1 MNDRAKT
8 KGRMAIY
15 AMAGVYLLYQAYMI
29 FKGLPRSEGT
39 DKIIM
44 IIAMLAFTVIGT
56 VMIIGGVYKSSRLM
70 KEDREAMR
78 KAASCER
85 EKKESGAGKE
95 SKALPVD
102 APEEKPEEDSE
113 ENSEKTSG
121 QDV

>member
-1 MNDRAKT
+1 MNDRSKT

-44 IIAMLAFTVIGT
+44 IIAMIAFVIIGAAM
-56 VMIIGGVYKSSRLM
+56 VIGGVCKSSQLM

-78 KAASCER
+78 KAASGESK
-85 EKKESGAGKE
+85 EKKPAAGQE
-95 SKALPVD
+95 SKELPVND
-102 APEEKPEEDSE
+102 PDEMPDEAPEE
-113 ENSEKTSG
+113 NSDKTSG
-121 QDV
+121 QDI

>member
-1 MNDRAKT
+1 MNDRLKT

-44 IIAMLAFTVIGT
+44 IIAMIAFVIIGAAM
-56 VMIIGGVYKSSRLM
+56 VIGGVCKSSQLM

-78 KAASCER
+78 KAASGECKE
-85 EKKESGAGKE
+85 KESGAGQEKE
-95 SKALPVD
+95 ELPVKD
-102 APEEKPEEDSE
+102 PGEMPDEAPEDDP
-113 ENSEKTSG
+113 EKTSG
-121 QDV
+121 QDI